1 MKRITK
7 VGRKNHWEVPTTV
20 FKQTRSFQIFYE
32 VGVEPKKIVVS
43 SQNGCLTKIESSP
56 SLKMNMSHPIRNFN
70 ISANRAI
77 FRGN

>member
-7 VGRKNHWEVPTTV
+7 MGRKNHREVPTTV
-20 FKQTRSFQIFYE
+20 GKHIRSFQISYE
-32 VGVEPKKIVVS
+32 VGVEHKKILVS
-43 SQNGCLTKIESSP
+43 SQNGCLTQIESSP
-56 SLKMNMSHPIRNFN
+56 SLKMNMSHPIRNSK